1 MRDLA
6 RYTHRKDVLTCDQC
20 RQVVKNREPNCDECE
35 IYKLRSQLEPRQWVS
50 HAIIANWGG
59 LLVDGMGGINAPGLK
74 WILEMEEIID
84 EDKPFIIAD
93 IMAFLQGA
101 REAQEPETP
110 PPEPPQQ
117 SPPKQSKSLPKIPTR
132 RR

>member
-20 RQVVKNREPNCDECE
+20 RQVVKNREPDCE
-35 IYKLRSQLEPRQWVS
+35 SCEVKKLRSQLEPRQWVS

-74 WILEMEEIID
+74 WVLEMEEI
-84 EDKPFIIAD
+84 ENGDKQFVIND
-93 IMAFLQGA
+93 IMEYLQGA
-101 REAQEPETP
+101 REANEQQTP
-110 PPEPPQQ
+110 PPEP
-117 SPPKQSKSLPKIPTR
+117 IPTR